1 MFGLLD
7 SEPTQ
12 PDPDSENRIPYYE
25 APAGE
30 ELPTEGVTDGDR

>member
-12 PDPDSENRIPYYE
+12 PDPDAENRIPYFE
-25 APAGE
+25 VPAGE
-30 ELPTEGVTDGDR
+30 ELPNESVTDGDR